1 MVETR
6 ERETVYTTDPDAGPS
21 TALVVL
27 FSLLIVAVLGF
38 MVYFFSNNDLRNNP
52 QTIIERN
59 TSTQTTVPVPV
70 PAPSAPAPNI
80 NVMPS
85 TPSAPD
91 LGTPSTSTPSSTPSG
106 NSTTP

>member
-80 NVMPS
+80 NITPS
-85 TPSAPD
+85 TPD